1 MMHDAT
7 RGVGPLLATLLWTV
21 PISNADATD
30 FERLSCSGIAQSPS
44 AHHKFPATVRNLPI
58 GIDFENETV
67 SGFGVRLNIIS
78 SWRDQIHVA
87 GSYRD
92 AAGLVRVTGEIEL
105 WTGLVHV
112 RATRGRSEDGPL
124 VFLWDLA
131 CNRTSYTNS
140 ISN

>member
-1 MMHDAT
+1 M
-7 RGVGPLLATLLWTV
+7 RGVGPLLATLLWML
-21 PISNADATD
+21 PMSNAEPAD

-44 AHHKFPATVRNLPI
+44 AHYKFPATVRNLPI
-58 GIDFENETV
+58 GIDFENEIV
-67 SGFGVRLNIIS
+67 SGLGVRLNIIS
-78 SWRDQIHVA
+78 SWRDQILVA

-105 WTGLVHV
+105 WTGRVLV

-131 CNRTSYTNS
+131 CSRAS
-140 ISN
+140 

>member
-1 MMHDAT
+1 MIHDAT
-7 RGVGPLLATLLWTV
+7 RAVGPLLATLLWTL
-21 PISNADATD
+21 PISNAESAD

-44 AHHKFPATVRNLPI
+44 AHHKFPATVRGLSI

-67 SGFGVRLNIIS
+67 SGLGVRLNIIS
-78 SWRDQIHVA
+78 SWRDEILVA

-105 WTGLVHV
+105 WTGGLHV
-112 RATRGRSEDGPL
+112 RATRGRSEGGPL

-131 CNRTSYTNS
+131 CNRAS
-140 ISN
+140 